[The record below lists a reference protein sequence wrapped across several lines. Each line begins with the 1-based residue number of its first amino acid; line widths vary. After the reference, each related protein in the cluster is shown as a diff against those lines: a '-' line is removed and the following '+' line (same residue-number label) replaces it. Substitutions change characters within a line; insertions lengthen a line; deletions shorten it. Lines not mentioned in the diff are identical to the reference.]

1 MVVKEGVFEEATLA
15 RKPCG
20 FLWKECSG
28 QREAKCR
35 GQGME
40 TCSGIKELGGAWCD
54 WQK

>member
-20 FLWKECSG
+20 FLWKECSR
-28 QREAKCR
+28 QRGPNAKAEAWKHAW
-35 GQGME
+35 
-40 TCSGIKELGGAWCD
+40 GIKELGGAWCD